1 MAARSAIT
9 ALLSTAAVALLCA
22 PVGLQAQEQDST
34 ATTPPAPAKH
44 QKELEVL
51 RTPRGFLEAASFSKL
66 LKLPDWLNIAA
77 SWTAEPMGN
86 TWGGAKRTTGFMDQ
100 LDLEVSL
107 GRGLTKQN
115 EHKTEFDRW
124 ALRLSVANYQGQP
137 PYFNEEIG
145 TVFALQQL
153 LADRGFWLQ
162 GLWVERVGNKTK
174 LRFGNNYNL
183 DQLVYAPAYGF
194 YVNSTLNGTLNLTLP
209 AYPFTPSN
217 AAGGQ
222 LSWKLTDRLS
232 SHYGAMQLSNQRG
245 GDQASFWKGWRF
257 NVAKNDGLVQALRL
271 DLKLSDQEGG
281 PLMTCRDP
289 NNPNTYLRHQHGCE
303 GLMGLENNLPDPL
316 LQLGAVAGSWR
327 FPLLNNSERWEN
339 KSHTVFGSATLPVK
353 LPIGHG
359 ARVWGSSAVGMEPA
373 INQVPLFFQG
383 GVLVQG
389 VLRNRPLDLLI
400 LGASRSSLSP
410 YSRTAN
416 GDRQSFEGVIELGYL
431 LKINQNLQ
439 LQPGAQ
445 WVINPGGA
453 GQYADVVAPSVQVSL
468 TW

>member
-1 MAARSAIT
+1 M
-9 ALLSTAAVALLCA
+9 CA

-115 EHKTEFDRW
+115 EQKTEFDRW

-162 GLWVERVGNKTK
+162 GYGSSVWATRPNSASAITTTWISWSTRRLRLLRQLHSQRHVESDATR
-174 LRFGNNYNL
+174 
-183 DQLVYAPAYGF
+183 
-194 YVNSTLNGTLNLTLP
+194 LP
-209 AYPFTPSN
+209 LHTVQRRRR
-217 AAGGQ
+217 AAE
-222 LSWKLTDRLS
+222 LEAHRSIEL
-232 SHYGAMQLSNQRG
+232 HYGAMQLSNQRG

-257 NVAKNDGLVQALRL
+257 NVASALDSFSPEAGPEAFR
-271 DLKLSDQEGG
+271 SRG

-383 GVLVQG
+383 GLLVQG

-431 LKINQNLQ
+431 LKINQEQ

-445 WVINPGGA
+445 WDNNPGGA

-468 TW
+468 TR